1 MEGMRVY
8 MPNILVVDD
17 SSDSREPLMRLLRL
31 QGHGVSAASDGI
43 EALEAIGQRVPD
55 LILLDVMMPNMDGL
69 TFLKHLRRNPGHK
82 NLPVIIVSA
91 MTDDQTMKQ
100 CSELGV
106 RSYLTKARFTF
117 PQLMAR
123 VTEALTPPPAMQAHH
138 WPA

>member
-1 MEGMRVY
+1 

-31 QGHGVSAASDGI
+31 QGHGVCSACDGI
-43 EALEAIGQRVPD
+43 EALEAIERHAPD
-55 LILLDVMMPNMDGL
+55 LILLDVMMPHMDGL
-69 TFLKHLRRNPGHK
+69 TFLKHLRRDPGHK
-82 NLPVIIVSA
+82 DLPVIIVSA
-91 MTDDQTMKQ
+91 LTDDQTMKE
-100 CSELGV
+100 CTELGV

-123 VTEALTPPPAMQAHH
+123 VTEALHPPPTMQIGL